1 MISAPPSSC
10 DQQLFRREGSRR
22 SLKCIFS
29 SAWFPTAGWSAGV
42 RCRVARLF
50 PEREQA
56 GGLGAIPGQLR
67 DQLNSRHSSHS
78 PFEGK
83 ANREGV

>member
-1 MISAPPSSC
+1 M
-10 DQQLFRREGSRR
+10 
-22 SLKCIFS
+22 
-29 SAWFPTAGWSAGV
+29 AGWSAGV
-42 RCRVARLF
+42 RFRLARLF

-56 GGLGAIPGQLR
+56 GVLGAIPGQLG
-67 DQLNSRHSSHS
+67 DQSNSRHSSHS